1 MSLIKEKKILK
12 KYKEKCPLV
21 CLTSYTYPLA
31 KLTDKYADIL
41 LVGDSVGP
49 VLYGLQSTKY
59 VSLDVII
66 QHAKAVSRA
75 TKNAMLVVDMPF
87 GTYEKN
93 INIAYKNA
101 EKIINETGADAVKI
115 EGGQKIANTVEF
127 LVRKGITVFGHIGM
141 LPQSFNGKYK
151 VYGKSDSQKKQ
162 IIKDLKCLEGSGVF
176 SIVIECTIEKLAKKV
191 CDISNVPI
199 IGIGASKSCDGQIL
213 VTEDLLGLTD
223 FNSKF
228 LKKYVNLQHIIDRS
242 LNNFSKDVKEKSFP
256 SRKNFYK

>member
-1 MSLIKEKKILK
+1 
-12 KYKEKCPLV
+12 
-21 CLTSYTYPLA
+21 
-31 KLTDKYADIL
+31 
-41 LVGDSVGP
+41 
-49 VLYGLQSTKY
+49 
-59 VSLDVII
+59 
-66 QHAKAVSRA
+66 
-75 TKNAMLVVDMPF
+75 MPF

-93 INIAYKNA
+93 INLAYKNA
-101 EKIINETGADAVKI
+101 EKIINETGADAVKM

-127 LVRKGITVFGHIGM
+127 LVKKGITVFGHIGM
-141 LPQSFNGKYK
+141 LPQTFNGKYK

-162 IIKDLKCLEGSGVF
+162 IIKDLEFLEDSGVF

-242 LNNFSKDVKEKSFP
+242 LNNFSKDVRSKSFP

>member
-1 MSLIKEKKILK
+1 MMIAHGAAVVRGSERA
-12 KYKEKCPLV
+12 LV
-21 CLTSYTYPLA
+21 
-31 KLTDKYADIL
+31 
-41 LVGDSVGP
+41 
-49 VLYGLQSTKY
+49 
-59 VSLDVII
+59 
-66 QHAKAVSRA
+66 
-75 TKNAMLVVDMPF
+75 VVDMPF
-87 GTYEKN
+87 GTYEIN
-93 INIAYKNA
+93 INIAYKIG

-162 IIKDLKCLEGSGVF
+162 IIKDLKFLEGSGVF

-256 SRKNFYK
+256 SRKNFCK

>member
-1 MSLIKEKKILK
+1 M
-12 KYKEKCPLV
+12 V

-31 KLTDKYADIL
+31 KLADKYADIL

-115 EGGQKIANTVEF
+115 EGGQRIAKTVEF

-162 IIKDLKCLEGSGVF
+162 IIKDLKFLEGSGVF
-176 SIVIECTIEKLAKKV
+176 QLL
-191 CDISNVPI
+191 SNVLLKNLPKGMRYLKCTNYRYR
-199 IGIGASKSCDGQIL
+199 GI
-213 VTEDLLGLTD
+213 
-223 FNSKF
+223 
-228 LKKYVNLQHIIDRS
+228 
-242 LNNFSKDVKEKSFP
+242 
-256 SRKNFYK
+256 